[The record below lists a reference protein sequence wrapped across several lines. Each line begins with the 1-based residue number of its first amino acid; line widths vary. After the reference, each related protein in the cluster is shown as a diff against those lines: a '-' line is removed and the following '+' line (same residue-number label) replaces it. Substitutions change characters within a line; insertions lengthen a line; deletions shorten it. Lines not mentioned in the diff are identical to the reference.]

1 MREAFDVAAGLLARR
16 EHSVQQLRC
25 KLAKRDFDEQAI
37 ALALEACQRSNLQ
50 SDVRFSEG
58 TCRSRIA
65 RGYGP
70 FMIKQLLEHEGI
82 STEIIEQVF
91 ADVEHEVDWV
101 ALAHA
106 VWMKKYHSN
115 SRGLTA
121 GPSDMARQKQ
131 RQFLRYRG
139 FTDATVR
146 ALFKT
151 LEAAFD
157 D

>member
-1 MREAFDVAAGLLARR
+1 MREAFDVAVDLLARR
-16 EHSVQQLRC
+16 EHSVRQLTY
-25 KLAKRDFDEQAI
+25 KLAKRGFEEEAVESAI
-37 ALALEACQRSNLQ
+37 EACQRLNLQ
-50 SDVRFSEG
+50 SDLRFTEG

-82 STEIIEQVF
+82 ASDIIEQVF
-91 ADVEHEVDWV
+91 DEINQEVDWV
-101 ALAHA
+101 AEASS
-106 VWMKKYHSN
+106 VWMKKFHSN

-121 GPSDMARQKQ
+121 GSNIARQKQ

-146 ALFKT
+146 SLFET
-151 LEAAFD
+151 LETENN
-157 D
+157 